1 MKAYLK
7 GIGFKDYQRTY
18 SPVYDSKVYDK
29 EAWEKLLED
38 FNENVK
44 VGTYSKLPYADWRV
58 LHLMDGDYKVVW
70 FEIDNI
76 YLAPTV
82 THIQEFRYL
91 KDSDNF
97 RMIGTDKKYDTSEAY
112 SFGAYLADILF
123 YDYFDYTE
131 TGRVDDYRLFGL
143 DNLGAYGPEDSIG
156 WRALNWALNPAV
168 EGKPGKMIFKNVNDS
183 IKNLSYEFDKTTKI
197 LNNCYNIYKD
207 SNKEWLNTVYK
218 DVDRVKTSASDCANV
233 EVNPIRAITVDE
245 AQQSIQ
251 DFLNSQ
257 ISTEA
262 STASISTDW
271 KYDTS
276 TSKTVPIVGGGV
288 SDSTTIK
295 IGDDGSYATY
305 GTATISIDS
314 GLTDRLDT
322 MEERINK
329 LETNNDD
336 VKGKGNNMK
345 MFNFDFGPIK
355 DNDAIRMSPYG
366 LAVKNVNGTYQAYD
380 KKNGEIMDVDVFNFK
395 ADNMFFKIPVGIDAI
410 EAGDVIIFNRRPCFV
425 FGFSEQGDVIAIDIA
440 MGEKKTIMPTRSPFG
455 NFSFITKVVSL
466 LDNMMTPPSNDN
478 PLGNMWMFT
487 LLDNDNK
494 SMKDILPMMML
505 MNGTNNMSGFNPM
518 MFYFMSDKT
527 DGDKDWLLP
536 MLMMN
541 NFSGKTN

>member
-1 MKAYLK
+1 MILRSMIKKLGK
-7 GIGFKDYQRTY
+7 
-18 SPVYDSKVYDK
+18 
-29 EAWEKLLED
+29 KLLED

-82 THIQEFRYL
+82 AHIQEFRYL

-97 RMIGTDKKYDTSEAY
+97 RMVGTDKKYDTSEAY

-123 YDYFDYTE
+123 YDYFDCTE
-131 TGRVDDYRLFGL
+131 TTGRVDDYRLFGL
-143 DNLGAYGPEDSIG
+143 DNLGAYDPEDNIG

-168 EGKPGKMIFKNVNDS
+168 EGKTGKMIFENVKDN
-183 IKNLSYEFDKTTKI
+183 IKNLGYHFDKTTKI
-197 LNNCYNIYKD
+197 LNDCYNLYKD
-207 SNKEWLNTVYK
+207 SNKEWLNTIYK
-218 DVDRVKTSASDCANV
+218 DVDRVKASTPDYANV
-233 EVNPIRAITVDE
+233 EVNPIRAITKDE

-251 DFLNSQ
+251 GFLNSQ

-262 STASISTDW
+262 STAFASTDW

-288 SDSTTIK
+288 SDSATIK
-295 IGDDGSYATY
+295 IGNDGTY
-305 GTATISIDS
+305 GATTISIDA
-314 GLTDRLDT
+314 GINDRLDT

-336 VKGKGNNMK
+336 VKGKENNMK

-380 KKNGEIMDVDVFNFK
+380 KKNGEIMDVDIFNFK
-395 ADNMFFKIPVGIDAI
+395 ADNMFFKIPVAIDAVG
-410 EAGDVIIFNRRPCFV
+410 AGDLIVFNRKPCFV
-425 FGFSEQGDVIAIDIA
+425 FGFSEQGDVIVIDIA
-440 MGEKKTIMPTRSPFG
+440 LGEKKTILPTRSPFG

-466 LDNMMTPPSNDN
+466 FDNMMTPPSNDN
-478 PLGNMWMFT
+478 PLGNMWMFAF
-487 LLDNDNK
+487 LDNDNK

-505 MNGTNNMSGFNPM
+505 MNGTNNMSSFNPM
-518 MFYFMSDKT
+518 MFYLMSDKT

-536 MLMMN
+536 MLMMS

>member
-1 MKAYLK
+1 MKVYLK
-7 GIGFKDYQRTY
+7 GIGFKDYRRTY

-44 VGTYSKLPYADWRV
+44 VGTYDKLPYTDWRV

-70 FEIDNI
+70 FEIDNV

-82 THIQEFRYL
+82 AHIQEFRYL

-97 RMIGTDKKYDTSEAY
+97 RMVGTDKKYDISEAY

-131 TGRVDDYRLFGL
+131 TTGKVDDYRLFGL
-143 DNLGAYGPEDSIG
+143 DNLGAYDSEDNIG

-168 EGKPGKMIFKNVNDS
+168 EGKTGKMIFENVKDN
-183 IKNLSYEFDKTTKI
+183 IKNLGYEFDKTTEI

-207 SNKEWLNTVYK
+207 SNKDWLNTIYK
-218 DVDRVKTSASDCANV
+218 DIDRVKASTPDYANV
-233 EVNPIRAITVDE
+233 EVNPIRAITKDE
-245 AQQSIQ
+245 AQQAVQ
-251 DFLNSQ
+251 DFLNCQ

-262 STASISTDW
+262 STATVSTDW
-271 KYDTS
+271 KYNTS
-276 TSKTVPIVGGGV
+276 TAKTVPIVGGGV
-288 SDSTTIK
+288 SDFTTIK
-295 IGDDGSYATY
+295 IGNDGSY
-305 GTATISIDS
+305 GTATISIDNN
-314 GLTDRLDT
+314 LTNRIDT

-355 DNDAIRMSPYG
+355 DNDAVRMSPYG

-380 KKNGEIMDVDVFNFK
+380 KKNGEIMDVDIFNFK
-395 ADNMFFKIPVGIDAI
+395 ADNMFFKMPVGIDAI

-455 NFSFITKVVSL
+455 FNFITKVVSL
-466 LDNMMTPPSNDN
+466 ADGMFGSAPSAEN
-478 PLGNMWMFT
+478 PFGNMWMFAMMD
-487 LLDNDNK
+487 DNS
-494 SMKDILPMMML
+494 SMKDMLPMMML
-505 MNGTNNMSGFNPM
+505 TNSNTGGTMDPM
-518 MFYFMSDKT
+518 MLYFIMK
-527 DGDKDWLLP
+527 DGKGADDSMLPLL
-536 MLMMN
+536 LMMN
-541 NFSGKTN
+541 MKK

>member
-1 MKAYLK
+1 MKVYLK
-7 GIGFKDYQRTY
+7 GIGFKDYRRTY

-82 THIQEFRYL
+82 AHIQEFRYL

-131 TGRVDDYRLFGL
+131 TTGRVDDYRLFGL
-143 DNLGAYGPEDSIG
+143 DNLGAYDPEDNIG

-168 EGKPGKMIFKNVNDS
+168 EGKTGKMIFENVKDN

-197 LNNCYNIYKD
+197 LNDCYNLYKD
-207 SNKEWLNTVYK
+207 SNKEWLNTIYK
-218 DVDRVKTSASDCANV
+218 DVDRVKASVSDCANV
-233 EVNPIRAITVDE
+233 EVNPIRAITKDE
-245 AQQSIQ
+245 AQQAVQ

-262 STASISTDW
+262 STATVSTDW

-295 IGDDGSYATY
+295 IGDDNSYGTY
-305 GTATISIDS
+305 GVATISIDD
-314 GLTDRLDT
+314 GIINRLDT

-355 DNDAIRMSPYG
+355 DNDAVRMSPYG

-395 ADNMFFKIPVGIDAI
+395 ADNMFFKMPVGIDAI

-455 NFSFITKVVSL
+455 FNFITKVMSL
-466 LDNMMTPPSNDN
+466 ADNMFGDTPSADN
-478 PLGNMWMFT
+478 PFGNMWMFAMMD
-487 LLDNDNK
+487 DNS
-494 SMKDILPMMML
+494 SMKDMLPMMML
-505 MNGTNNMSGFNPM
+505 MNGKAGGTMDPM
-518 MFYFMSDKT
+518 MLYFMMK
-527 DGDKDWLLP
+527 DGKGDDDSMLPLL
-536 MLMMN
+536 LMMN
-541 NFSGKTN
+541 MKK

>member
-7 GIGFKDYQRTY
+7 DTWPMDKKRTY
-18 SPVYDSKVYDK
+18 SPVYDAKVYNK
-29 EAWEKLLED
+29 ESWEKLLND

-44 VGTYSKLPYADWRV
+44 IGAYNKLLYTDWKV
-58 LHLMDGDYKVVW
+58 LHVMDGDYKVVW
-70 FEIDNI
+70 FEIDNV
-76 YLAPTV
+76 YLVPTV
-82 THIQEFRYL
+82 VHIQEFRYL

-97 RMIGTDKKYDTSEAY
+97 RMVGTDKKYDTSEAY

-131 TGRVDDYRLFGL
+131 TTGRVDDYRLFGL
-143 DNLGAYGPEDSIG
+143 DNLGAYDPEDNIG

-168 EGKPGKMIFKNVNDS
+168 EGKTGKMIFENVKDN

-197 LNNCYNIYKD
+197 LNDCYNLYKD
-207 SNKEWLNTVYK
+207 SNKEWLNTVYN
-218 DVDRVKTSASDCANV
+218 DVDRVKASASDCANV
-233 EVNPIRAITVDE
+233 KVNPIRAITKDE
-245 AQQSIQ
+245 AQQAVQ

-262 STASISTDW
+262 STATISTDW

-295 IGDDGSYATY
+295 INNDGSY

-314 GLTDRLDT
+314 GLTNRIDT
-322 MEERINK
+322 IEERINK

-336 VKGKGNNMK
+336 MKGKGNNMK

-395 ADNMFFKIPVGIDAI
+395 ADNMFFKIPVALDAVG
-410 EAGDVIIFNRRPCFV
+410 AGDLIIFNRKPCFV
-425 FGFSEQGDVIAIDIA
+425 FGFSEQGDVIVIDIA
-440 MGEKKTIMPTRSPFG
+440 LGEKKTVLPTKSPFG
-455 NFSFITKVVSL
+455 YSFITKVMSL
-466 LDNMMTPPSNDN
+466 TDNLFGTDN
-478 PLGNMWMFT
+478 PSAENPFGNILPFMLMSE
-487 LLDNDNK
+487 DNS
-494 SMKDILPMMML
+494 SMKDMLPMMML
-505 MNGTNNMSGFNPM
+505 MNGKAGGTMDPM
-518 MFYFMSDKT
+518 MLYFMMKDGKGT
-527 DGDKDWLLP
+527 DDSMLP
-536 MLMMN
+536 FLLMMN
-541 NFSGKTN
+541 MKK